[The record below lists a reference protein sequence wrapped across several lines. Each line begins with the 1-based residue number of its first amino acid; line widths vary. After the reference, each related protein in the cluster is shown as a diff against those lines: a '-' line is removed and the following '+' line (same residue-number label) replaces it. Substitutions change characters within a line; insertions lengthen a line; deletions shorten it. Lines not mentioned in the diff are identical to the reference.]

1 MSRDPQKSFWQRYS
15 FDLLLLP
22 FATALV
28 LTVWA
33 IMGSISPLL

>member
-1 MSRDPQKSFWQRYS
+1 MNRDPQKKFWERYT
-15 FDLLLLP
+15 FDMLLLP

-33 IMGSISPLL
+33 IMGTL